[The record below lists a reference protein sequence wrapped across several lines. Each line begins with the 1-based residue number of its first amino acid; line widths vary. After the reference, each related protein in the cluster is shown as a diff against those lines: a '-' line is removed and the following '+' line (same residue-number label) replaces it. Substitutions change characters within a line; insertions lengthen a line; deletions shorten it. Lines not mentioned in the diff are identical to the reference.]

1 MRQVLARPLRS
12 PVWRAGPQYN
22 VCTQGASL
30 GRKCFL
36 CLNLQLPPRSPYP
49 LILYKLNGV
58 WVRFAHRVPRLPC
71 NSTFGLFRTSPI
83 RATHC
88 KSFIQ
93 ALLQILC
100 VSWGSVHMTLHR
112 TSPILGSDCFGLGP
126 IRSPNATPA
135 MQFYIGTVSDQS
147 DSCHTLQKLYSSIA
161 ANPMRFVGLGAHD
174 PASDQS
180 DSRIGLL
187 RTGSDSLTSRAHY
200 FQG

>member
-1 MRQVLARPLRS
+1 MSRAMDIRS

-100 VSWGSVHMTLHR
+100 VSWGSVHVTLHR

-126 IRSPNATPA
+126 IRSLPEL
-135 MQFYIGTVSDQS
+135 I
-147 DSCHTLQKLYSSIA
+147 
-161 ANPMRFVGLGAHD
+161 
-174 PASDQS
+174 
-180 DSRIGLL
+180 
-187 RTGSDSLTSRAHY
+187 TSRADS
-200 FQG
+200 FQGWLHQRLITSRADHIKG